1 VQPVLCGS
9 GREHI
14 GAQLLLDAVCR
25 YLPSPLDKPPVV
37 GRNPKKDKEESRK
50 PSPDEPL
57 AALVFKIHGD
67 EHGGLFYLRIYSGT
81 LKANSRPLN
90 AGKNVKEFATKIYH
104 VRADPTQRDALDL
117 ATAGDIVAIT
127 GPKEAV
133 TGDTLCDPAHPILLE
148 PIRFAETVVSRS
160 IEPESTADRAKMEQ
174 LLNLLARED
183 PTFRWNIDAQ
193 TGQTLISGMGVL
205 HLEIKEHRLTDD
217 FRLKVRL
224 GKPLVSYR
232 ETFRR
237 PVKVVG
243 DAARRITT
251 GAVTAKLTVQF
262 ERVKSEQPVTIINRL
277 NTEKVTPLFAAVAEQ
292 SLRESLT
299 SGQLGYPMMEV
310 KATILDLEIQE
321 GATNEVA
328 VRAAAADAVHQALDE
343 NVILLEPIMRLEVT
357 VPEEFVGAVTG
368 DLNKRRAE
376 ITEMT
381 ARGKLRI
388 VEALVPL
395 VKMFDYTEA
404 VRSLSQGR
412 ATPSMEPHSY
422 REAPEDVLDRMLHPE
437 KYL

>member
-1 VQPVLCGS
+1 
-9 GREHI
+9 
-14 GAQLLLDAVCR
+14 
-25 YLPSPLDKPPVV
+25 
-37 GRNPKKDKEESRK
+37 
-50 PSPDEPL
+50 
-57 AALVFKIHGD
+57 
-67 EHGGLFYLRIYSGT
+67 
-81 LKANSRPLN
+81 
-90 AGKNVKEFATKIYH
+90 
-104 VRADPTQRDALDL
+104 
-117 ATAGDIVAIT
+117 
-127 GPKEAV
+127 
-133 TGDTLCDPAHPILLE
+133 LCDPAHPILLE

-205 HLEIKEHRLTDD
+205 HLEIKEHRLKDD

-243 DAARRITT
+243 DAAHRITT
-251 GAVTAKLTVQF
+251 GAVTAKMTVQF
-262 ERVKSEQPVTIINRL
+262 ERVRSEQPVTVWNHL
-277 NTEKVTPLFAAVAEQ
+277 NTEKVAPLFAAVAEQ

-310 KATILDLEIQE
+310 KATILDLETQE

-357 VPEEFVGAVTG
+357 VPEEFVGPVTG

-376 ITEMT
+376 ITEMH
-381 ARGKLRI
+381 ARGRLRI